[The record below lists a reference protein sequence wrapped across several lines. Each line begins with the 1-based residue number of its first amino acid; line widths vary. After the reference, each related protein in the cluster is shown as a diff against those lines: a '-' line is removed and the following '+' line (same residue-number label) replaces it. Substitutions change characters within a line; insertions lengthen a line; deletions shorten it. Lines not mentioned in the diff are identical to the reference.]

1 MLYCPF
7 NDVCFRHNQVTKLQS
22 ALKTSNYTLP
32 HQPLRPTPSHP
43 PYSSSPTAVIINQR
57 LGSLI
62 NKIKLKAIMV
72 KNNSKKRGRGPKQN
86 LQEGGFQDWMD
97 AGKKQFRIRG
107 IQEKR
112 DLGEN
117 GFSRGG
123 MQDR

>member
-1 MLYCPF
+1 M
-7 NDVCFRHNQVTKLQS
+7 N
-22 ALKTSNYTLP
+22 
-32 HQPLRPTPSHP
+32 
-43 PYSSSPTAVIINQR
+43 
-57 LGSLI
+57 GSLI